1 MTSSGYHDEDF
12 DRLLAGPASRAAMS
26 AEDLAKV
33 LGTFRRSIIAEG
45 FNPDETW
52 DLCREFFLAMLEPE
66 ENRGDDD

>member
-1 MTSSGYHDEDF
+1 MTSSYDDQDLE
-12 DRLLAGPASRAAMS
+12 RLLAGPAGRAAMS

-45 FNPDETW
+45 FSVDETW